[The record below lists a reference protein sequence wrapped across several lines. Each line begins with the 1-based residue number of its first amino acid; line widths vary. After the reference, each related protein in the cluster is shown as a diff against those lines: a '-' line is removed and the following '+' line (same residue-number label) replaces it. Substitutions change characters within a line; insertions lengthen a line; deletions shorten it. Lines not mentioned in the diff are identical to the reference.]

1 MVMKESIAQQ
11 HILCEDWKRELKF
24 FKDDIAVLRKRL
36 EEVAAKNTA
45 QSVMAEVEHFE
56 NKFKILDVHIDEL
69 LHDIQI
75 KSDELSSQAAT
86 QAKYINVKMNEAD
99 VLLEDLMLTN
109 SKDFLETKNSYYKFL
124 SKVL

>member
-1 MVMKESIAQQ
+1 MKESIAQQ